1 MLDCFDY
8 KRHVSFLAWA
18 TIRLVCYDFLLCL
31 GGPMDHHEMD
41 RLFQKGLDAFNSAH
55 FYDAHEHWE
64 EVWLETP
71 NPEKMFLQGLIQV
84 AAAFH
89 HYSRDNRL
97 GTRNLL
103 HAGLLKLDFFPEEH
117 RGLALEPLRATVR
130 IWLAELNA
138 GENPEHGR
146 IPRIKSHSHRHRP
159 T

>member
-1 MLDCFDY
+1 MRDCYDY
-8 KRHVSFLAWA
+8 KTHVSFLARA
-18 TIRLVCYDFLLCL
+18 VIRLVCYDFLFCL

-71 NPEKMFLQGLIQV
+71 NPEKIFLQGLIQV

-117 RGLALEPLRATVR
+117 RGLAVEPLRATVR
-130 IWLAELNA
+130 LWLAELNA

-146 IPRIKSHSHRHRP
+146 IPRIKSHSHGHRP